1 MGKNGATKN
10 ELPLPPGGGM
20 WRFCMVSGMVIPGE
34 VLGIYNNSVVI
45 QTPAGESVVLNK
57 AQIESYW
64 EGMGIQEEKKEGE
77 DKA

>member
-1 MGKNGATKN
+1 MANGKATKN

-34 VLGIYNNSVVI
+34 VLGSYDNVVVI
-45 QTPAGESVVLNK
+45 QTPAGESVILNK

>member
-10 ELPLPPGGGM
+10 ELPLPPSGGM

-34 VLGIYNNSVVI
+34 VLGSYDNVVVI
-45 QTPAGESVVLNK
+45 QTPAGESVILNK

>member
-1 MGKNGATKN
+1 MANGKATKN
-10 ELPLPPGGGM
+10 ELPLPPSGGM

-34 VLGIYNNSVVI
+34 VIGIYDNAVVI
-45 QTPAGESVVLNK
+45 ETPAKETVLLNK

-64 EGMGIQEEKKEGE
+64 EGMGIVQEEKKRE

>member
-1 MGKNGATKN
+1 MANGKATKN
-10 ELPLPPGGGM
+10 ELPLPPDGGK
-20 WRFCMVSGMVIPGE
+20 WRFCMTSGMVIPGE

-77 DKA
+77 ESA

>member
-10 ELPLPPGGGM
+10 ELPLPPDGGK

-34 VLGIYNNSVVI
+34 VIGIYDNAVVI
-45 QTPAGESVVLNK
+45 ETPAKETVLLNK
-57 AQIESYW
+57 VQIESYW
-64 EGMGIQEEKKEGE
+64 EGMGIVQEEKKGE

>member
-10 ELPLPPGGGM
+10 ELPLPPGGGK

-34 VLGIYNNSVVI
+34 VIGIYDNAVVI
-45 QTPAGESVVLNK
+45 ETPAKETVLLNK

-64 EGMGIQEEKKEGE
+64 EGMGIVQEEKKGE

>member
-10 ELPLPPGGGM
+10 ELPLPPDGGK

-34 VLGIYNNSVVI
+34 VLGSYDNVVVI
-45 QTPAGESVVLNK
+45 QTPAGESVILNK

-64 EGMGIQEEKKEGE
+64 EGMGIVQEEKKGE

>member
-10 ELPLPPGGGM
+10 ELPLPPDGGK

-34 VLGIYNNSVVI
+34 VLGSYDNVVVI